1 MVRMSVLADALKTLN
16 NAEKA
21 GKRQVLI
28 RPCSKVIVKYLQVMQ
43 RHGAYAVAARVV
55 CGSMYVCRFEW
66 AAGIGG
72 WRRTLP
78 QRHQL
83 ACALCTRLNPGGTL
97 ARAPRAGDAA
107 ASDGWSSSHARCARV

>member
-43 RHGAYAVAARVV
+43 RHGV
-55 CGSMYVCRFEW
+55 YVYCTVWQRGMEYC
-66 AAGIGG
+66 AGAQVDCPAILKVGAHL
-72 WRRTLP
+72 RENTQCLLRTR
-78 QRHQL
+78 QI

-107 ASDGWSSSHARCARV
+107 ANNL